1 MRYTLLAKILPGNNC
16 DHRGRRGHKC
26 ESIHTSL
33 RTGALA
39 LLLLA
44 LSVLLSGCTTGQGN
58 GNGGNGGAGALPTGN
73 NANVLRYALID
84 EPTTLDPA
92 KVEDGT
98 TIDLL
103 QQVYEGLVRWSE
115 NNEIEP
121 NLAEKWEVSED
132 GTTYTFHLK
141 KGVKFH
147 NGREVTAEDFKYS
160 IERACAPKL
169 ASPTVPNYLK
179 DIVGVKEC
187 LDGKATTISGI
198 TAPDAQTL
206 VIKIDK
212 LRPYWLG
219 NMTYPCSY
227 VVPKEDVDKN
237 GGPDVEITEKN
248 MVGTGPFKIGEFR
261 RGYQVSLVAN
271 PDYHEGKPKIDGI
284 VRPIIKEGITRLN
297 KYEAGEL
304 DIVDVSPRDLDRIN
318 NDPNLK
324 NDLKS
329 FARNATWYV
338 GLNSAAS
345 GSPFGDV
352 RVRQAFA
359 HAIDRDETL
368 RVAMKGQADVATGIV
383 PPGFPNYKPK
393 ITMLAYDPAKAK
405 QLLAAAGFPDGKGF
419 PELTF
424 SFRRAM
430 PQVEQTAQVL
440 AEQLKRNLNINVQL
454 RPMEWG
460 QFLNE
465 RTNKTMPLSHLR
477 WGADYLDPQNFL
489 STLLHTSVR
498 DAQGR
503 ESHPENGVGYSNP
516 EFDKLCDAADVEK
529 DPKKRMALY
538 EKAEQ
543 IAINDAPWVPLYFQR
558 DLELVRSRVGNLKDS
573 LFGHRPHIV
582 TTVTP

>member
-1 MRYTLLAKILPGNNC
+1 M
-16 DHRGRRGHKC
+16 
-26 ESIHTSL
+26 
-33 RTGALA
+33 
-39 LLLLA
+39 LLLLT
-44 LSVLLSGCTTGQGN
+44 LSLMLTGCTTG
-58 GNGGNGGAGALPTGN
+58 GNGGNGVAGGNGGGAANGN
-73 NANVLRYALID
+73 SANALRYALMS
-84 EPTTLDPA
+84 EPTSLDPA

-103 QQVYEGLVRWSE
+103 QQVYEGVVRWNE
-115 NNEIEP
+115 NNQIEP

-132 GTTYTFHLK
+132 GTTYTFTLK
-141 KGVKFH
+141 HGVKFH

-160 IERACAPKL
+160 MERACNPKL
-169 ASPTVPNYLK
+169 ASQTAPNYLK
-179 DIVGVKEC
+179 DIVGVAEC
-187 LDGKATTISGI
+187 LKGETTTISGI
-198 TAPDAQTL
+198 TAPDVHTL
-206 VIKIDK
+206 IIKIDK

-227 VVPKEDVDKN
+227 VVAKEEVEKN
-237 GGPDVEITEKN
+237 GGPEVEISEKN
-248 MVGTGPFKIGEFR
+248 MVGTGPFKLGEFR
-261 RGYQVSLVAN
+261 RGYQVTLSAN
-271 PDYHEGKPKIDGI
+271 ADYHGGRPKLDSI

-318 NDPNLK
+318 NDPKLK
-324 NDLKS
+324 GDLKS
-329 FARNATWYV
+329 FARAATWYV
-338 GLNSAAS
+338 ALNSAAKD
-345 GSPFGDV
+345 SPFTDI

-359 HAIDRDETL
+359 HAIDREETI
-368 RVAMKGQADVATGIV
+368 RVALKGQADIATGIV
-383 PPGFPNYKPK
+383 PPGFPDYKPT
-393 ITMLAYDPAKAK
+393 ITMLAFDPGKAK
-405 QLLAAAGFPDGKGF
+405 QLLAAAGFPEGKGF

-424 SFRRAM
+424 SFRQDM
-430 PQVEQTAQVL
+430 PQVAQTAEFL
-440 AEQLKRNLNINVQL
+440 AEQLKRNLNISVQL

-460 QFLNE
+460 QFLTE

-489 STLLHTSVR
+489 TTLLHTSVR

-529 DPKKRMALY
+529 DPKKRMELY
-538 EKAEQ
+538 ARAEQ

-558 DLELVRSRVGNLKDS
+558 DLELVHSRVGNLQDS
-573 LFGHRPHIV
+573 LFGHRPHIT